1 MTETNPDALTRKTSI
16 MKIFRNEN
24 FTYERLRV
32 LIKWSGHSLDI
43 YVLFMSILAGSL
55 ITLIMRSAVAM
66 RVKLGSRVAS
76 SRLAAGEVT
85 LLCPWARHFI
95 NCLILDQQ
103 SPYIDWKIVDWGVN
117 VVKHQNKQNL
127 SKWRLILLVGS
138 WTNSETIKGKW
149 LQKTS
154 HRSQT
159 KVHSQSST

>member
-85 LLCPWARHFI
+85 LLCP
-95 NCLILDQQ
+95 
-103 SPYIDWKIVDWGVN
+103 
-117 VVKHQNKQNL
+117 
-127 SKWRLILLVGS
+127 
-138 WTNSETIKGKW
+138 
-149 LQKTS
+149 
-154 HRSQT
+154 
-159 KVHSQSST
+159 